1 MANRYPES
9 SVYHDVYHEGYVD
22 AAADILLVMKE
33 NGKAVRDYL
42 RSVKGDIKC
51 KHVDAALIV
60 AVTGKE
66 PQ

>member
-22 AAADILLVMKE
+22 ATADVTLVMQS

-51 KHVDAALIV
+51 KHVDTALIV
-60 AVTGKE
+60 ALTGRVPE
-66 PQ
+66 

>member
-9 SVYHDVYHEGYVD
+9 SVYHDVYQEGYVD
-22 AAADILLVMKE
+22 ATADTLLVMKS

-42 RSVKGDIKC
+42 RAVKGDIKC
-51 KHVDAALIV
+51 KHVDAALMI
-60 AVTGKE
+60 ALTGRE